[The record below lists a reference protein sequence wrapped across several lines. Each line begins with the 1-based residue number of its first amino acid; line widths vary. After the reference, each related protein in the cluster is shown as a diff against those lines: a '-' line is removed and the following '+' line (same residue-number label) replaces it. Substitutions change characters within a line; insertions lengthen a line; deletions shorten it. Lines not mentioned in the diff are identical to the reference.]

1 MRIPHARL
9 LESSLTTLVLCHL
22 MAGTAAAATTHVPAG
37 GNLQAAINAAR
48 PGDTI
53 TLEPGATYV
62 GNFRLP
68 VHGGSSHITIRSAA
82 SDDLLPGPDTRITV
96 GHAAHLPKLRSGN
109 TSPVIA
115 TAPGAAFWRLMFLEL
130 QATTNGFYDMM
141 TLGSGSEEEQTSLS
155 QVPHDLVID
164 RVYMHGDRLHGQKRG
179 ISLHSARTWIINSH
193 ISGIRAIGQDS
204 MAIGGWNGPGPY
216 HIENNYLEAAGEV
229 VIFGGATPGIPDVVP
244 SDIVIRR
251 NTITRPLSWRDPI
264 VPTPTGVRATVG
276 GGGGL
281 QSGQYTYRVVARR
294 PAYDDAAVSR
304 PSTEVTVSAPAGAT
318 VQLAWDAVPDAT
330 EYRVYGRTPAGSSYW
345 TVKGTTFSDTGSAA
359 TGSGGPGGATVWQ
372 VKNLFELKNGRRVQ
386 VDYNTFENNWAEA
399 QTGWAILF
407 TPRGENGQCPW
418 CVVEDVTVE
427 YNTIRRV
434 GAGFQI
440 LGLDDYG
447 PSGQANNITIRH
459 NEVSDMGSAWGG
471 NGYFLLLTGGPRD
484 IIVDHNT
491 IVADNGGGLLQ
502 LDGPPIVG
510 FVFTNNVGRH
520 NEYGII
526 GSARAPGLES
536 IQAFL
541 PEALITHN
549 VLAGGQ
555 ASYYPPGNF
564 FPSVAQFE
572 SHFTNYS
579 GGDYTLK
586 PGTDWENAG
595 TDGRDLGAIFDRRG
609 GVAALRAPQ
618 GLKLY

>member
-1 MRIPHARL
+1 MRVLHARL
-9 LESSLTTLVLCHL
+9 LEASLTTLLLCHL
-22 MAGTAAAATTHVPAG
+22 IAGTAAAATTHVPAG
-37 GNLQAAINAAR
+37 GNLQAAIDAAR

-82 SDDLLPGPDTRITV
+82 SDSLLPGSATRITP
-96 GHAAHLPKLRSGN
+96 GHSAHLPKLRSGN
-109 TSPVIA
+109 TSPVIS
-115 TAPGAAFWRLMFLEL
+115 TAPGAAFWRLLFLEL
-130 QATTNGFYDMM
+130 QATNNGFYDIV
-141 TLGSGSEEEQTSLS
+141 TLGSGSEEEQTSMS

-164 RVYMHGDRLHGQKRG
+164 RVYIHGDRLHGQKRG
-179 ISLHSARTWIINSH
+179 ISLHSGRTWIINSH
-193 ISGIRAIGQDS
+193 ISDIRAIGQDS

-229 VIFGGATPGIPDVVP
+229 IIFGGAIPGIPNVVP

-264 VPTPTGVRATVG
+264 VPTPTNVRATVA

-281 QSGQYTYRVVARR
+281 QAGQYTYRVVAWR
-294 PAYDDAAVSR
+294 PAYDSEAVSR
-304 PSTEVTVSAPAGAT
+304 PSTEVTVSAPAGAI

-330 EYRVYGRTPAGSSYW
+330 EYRVYGRTPGGSSYW

-359 TGSGGPGGATVWQ
+359 TGNGGPEGATVWQ

-399 QTGWAILF
+399 QTGVAILF
-407 TPRGENGQCPW
+407 TPRAEAGRCLW

-434 GAGFQI
+434 GSGFNI
-440 LGLDDYG
+440 LGVDDHT
-447 PSGQANNITIRH
+447 PSQQANNIIIRH
-459 NEVSDMGSAWGG
+459 NEISDMGAPWGG
-471 NGYFLLLTGGPRD
+471 NGYFLLMLGGPRD

-491 IVADNGGGLLQ
+491 IIADNGGGILQ
-502 LDGPPIVG
+502 LDGPPILG

-526 GSARAPGLES
+526 GTARAPGHDS
-536 IQAFL
+536 INAFL
-541 PEALITHN
+541 PESLITHN

-555 ASYYPPGNF
+555 ASLYPPGNF

-572 SHFTNYS
+572 SHFTSYS
-579 GGDYTLK
+579 GGDFTLK

-595 TDGRDLGAIFDRRG
+595 NDGRDLGAIFDRRG

-618 GLKLY
+618 GVKLY